1 MIKKV
6 ICLISLFLCIGCHT
20 PTSSY
25 TSTSESDMIAKDIM
39 DSLQMTNMSRVK
51 DRVVV
56 GMIFS
61 GDKDALKNATL
72 YRSNEE
78 GNYDMVGVFYPT
90 DIDASVISVESYLD
104 DLKNECNIHY
114 PQEVFKISNAI
125 EKHDDNCIILV
136 ITTDIENART
146 IVEKY
151 IS

>member
-1 MIKKV
+1 MIKKL
-6 ICLISLFLCIGCHT
+6 ICLISLLACVGCHT
-20 PTSSY
+20 PTSSQ
-25 TSTSESDMIAKDIM
+25 TSTSESDMIAKDIIA
-39 DSLQMTNMSRVK
+39 SLQMTNMSRVK
-51 DRVVV
+51 DRVVA

-61 GDKDALKNATL
+61 GNKDALKDATL

-90 DIDASVISVESYLD
+90 DMDASILDVESYLD
-104 DLKNECNIHY
+104 DVKNECNIHY